1 MKLLLDTH
9 TFIWLDSDPIQLSD
23 QAKSILQDPKNILL
37 LSVVSIWEMQIK
49 SQLGKL
55 QLGSPLADIVSSQQ
69 HTNGI
74 GVVPVVLSHVLVL
87 ETLPAHHKDP
97 FDRLLISQAIIEN
110 ATLLS
115 RDSVFASYS
124 VQVLW

>member
-1 MKLLLDTH
+1 
-9 TFIWLDSDPIQLSD
+9 
-23 QAKSILQDPKNILL
+23 
-37 LSVVSIWEMQIK
+37 MQIK

-55 QLGSPLADIVSSQQ
+55 QRGSPLADIVSSQQ